1 MGAPMEKRISE
12 WNDPVIPSNH
22 DLRNALIFVLL
33 YPLCFISGILFAM
46 VMHL

>member
-1 MGAPMEKRISE
+1 MDAPMEKRISE

-33 YPLCFISGILFAM
+33 YPACVLSGVLLAM
-46 VMHL
+46 ALHL